1 MHKVFFLN
9 DTFSP
14 GLLMT
19 LNATGNFVSAKN
31 DSYSSNSRAT
41 ANYFSAPLL
50 FLFFLYNIS
59 KWIFLNK
66 SLNFKLWQD
75 TVYIFTYNIHHH
87 VLLMTCSPIRQPLKS
102 SFSLTTVLQ
111 CLIKFTL
118 HRWTDI
124 YINTVTLSQNAKF
137 QLLPALM
144 LSSHYLLKS
153 HFRTA
158 LTA

>member
-14 GLLMT
+14 GLLMA

-41 ANYFSAPLL
+41 ANYFSALPH
-50 FLFFLYNIS
+50 FCVFLYNIS
-59 KWIFLNK
+59 KWIFWINLWILN
-66 SLNFKLWQD
+66 WQD

-87 VLLMTCSPIRQPLKS
+87 VLLMTCSTIRQPLKS
-102 SFSLTTVLQ
+102 SFSLTPVLQ

-124 YINTVTLSQNAKF
+124 YNTVTLSQNAKF
-137 QLLPALM
+137 QLLPALL